1 MAFGFLVEK
10 FDLFLEVAAPSLVGR
25 AVSLPGQRFGNW
37 AGLALI
43 VLGTAI
49 IAIAAIR
56 FLLTAKN
63 IDSEELHPGP
73 DRGLMWRLPFYS
85 YLSAVPCSFTCL
97 MRLSPRNK
105 DGPLSFC
112 SKTHHRW
119 QVLAESRLGLHCQ
132 HRWRRV
138 AAG

>member
-1 MAFGFLVEK
+1 VGSHSHRHHGLRIPCRKIRPV
-10 FDLFLEVAAPSLVGR
+10 LEVAAPSLVGR

-73 DRGLMWRLPFYS
+73 GLMWRLPFYS
-85 YLSAVPCSFTCL
+85 YFSAVPYSFTYL
-97 MRLSPRNK
+97 MRLSPRDK
-105 DGPLSFC
+105 DDDAKLLQQDTSPL
-112 SKTHHRW
+112 
-119 QVLAESRLGLHCQ
+119 
-132 HRWRRV
+132 
-138 AAG
+138 AGFGRSPA

>member
-73 DRGLMWRLPFYS
+73 GSRIDVALAFLLVSLGCALFI
-85 YLSAVPCSFTCL
+85 YLSHAL
-97 MRLSPRNK
+97 
-105 DGPLSFC
+105 
-112 SKTHHRW
+112 
-119 QVLAESRLGLHCQ
+119 
-132 HRWRRV
+132 V
-138 AAG
+138 ATQ